1 MILKQ
6 YRFVVECTFDIEDL
20 TSDVV
25 HRSLKPLLNYEEAI
39 EDKATWESADRQ
51 RRLLH
56 ALLLDKAALE
66 KFVRIQLGCRFQD
79 LALEVIAPQFEVEEV
94 SEDPEEAILLP
105 MIERMSAEDIAA
117 FASLMERD
125 ECIIDLLTECFILKL
140 ERATIS
146 EVART

>member
-20 TSDVV
+20 TREVV
-25 HRSLKPLLNYEEAI
+25 HRDLKHRFDYEDVI
-39 EDKATWESADRQ
+39 RDKETWESADRQ

-56 ALLLDKAALE
+56 ALLQDKAALE
-66 KFVRIQLGCRFQD
+66 KFVRIQLAYRFQD
-79 LALEVIAPQFEVEEV
+79 LAMEVITPHLDPDDG
-94 SEDPEEAILLP
+94 SEDREQAILLP
-105 MIERMSAEDIAA
+105 MIERMSPEDMAS

-125 ECIIDLLTECFILKL
+125 ECIIDLLIECFILKL

-146 EVART
+146 EVSS

>member
-1 MILKQ
+1 MILKR

-20 TSDVV
+20 TREVV

-39 EDKATWESADRQ
+39 EDNETWESADRQ

-66 KFVRIQLGCRFQD
+66 KFVRIQLAYRFQD
-79 LALEVIAPQFEVEEV
+79 LAMEVITPQLDPDEG

-105 MIERMSAEDIAA
+105 MIERMSPEDVAS

-140 ERATIS
+140 ERMTVS
-146 EVART
+146 EVNK

>member
-20 TSDVV
+20 TGEVV

-39 EDKATWESADRQ
+39 NDKETWKSADRQ

-56 ALLLDKAALE
+56 ALLSDKEALE
-66 KFVRIQLGCRFQD
+66 KFVRKELAWQFQN
-79 LALEVIAPQFEVEEV
+79 LVSETIAPELEVEDDSEEK
-94 SEDPEEAILLP
+94 IFLP
-105 MIERMSAEDIAA
+105 LIERMSPEDIAS
-117 FASLMERD
+117 FASVMESD
-125 ECIIDLLTECFILKL
+125 ESIIDLLVECLILKL

-146 EVART
+146 EVSG